1 MPIRRSA
8 TRIAVV
14 VLLTAAGGLALSADQ
29 FSALAQRLEDALR
42 GGLPDAEAGKDRET
56 EDAEAAAAR
65 AEGEGYPLGRA
76 GGKDRPQRR

>member
-29 FSALAQRLEDALR
+29 FSALAQRLEDALQ
-42 GGLPDAEAGKDRET
+42 GEPPDAKAGADLEA

-76 GGKDRPQRR
+76 GGEGNPGRR